1 MDIIKSRFKEI
12 IGCEFDDF
20 MLLDS
25 FDMPGGK
32 HTYSPGKY
40 EGDASKYLLYNDL
53 FMGLND
59 YRCSESD
66 EKFYKNLSEKIRNI
80 KEKGSYSL
88 LFDAYEKLADVLSV
102 KCYLGVKTR
111 KAYKEQNIKQ
121 LKKLIKEY
129 KVLIEKLELF
139 YVSYR
144 IMWCSVNKPH
154 ALIF

>member
-1 MDIIKSRFKEI
+1 MCVAEFSKGNFDMDIIKSRFKEI

-80 KEKGSYSL
+80 KEK
-88 LFDAYEKLADVLSV
+88 YECL
-102 KCYLGVKTR
+102 TNT
-111 KAYKEQNIKQ
+111 EI
-121 LKKLIKEY
+121 
-129 KVLIEKLELF
+129 
-139 YVSYR
+139 
-144 IMWCSVNKPH
+144 
-154 ALIF
+154 